1 MGLTVFS
8 IDYQSAHFQLLEK
21 LTANKDDQTFYLT
34 SLMNGIFFTEMVII
48 STCNRVEWVFLSPE
62 PTKALSVLMDCI
74 KTKTNIST
82 SIIQNVGTVYN
93 NDEALSHLF
102 ELTAGL
108 KSMVLGENEI
118 LAQIKESHS
127 FCLEFGTTGPRLNK
141 IFQSMIAA
149 GKQVRATTN
158 ISKGAHSISS
168 IAIEAIKHSHQ
179 NFLNEPIL
187 LIGAGVMVKRAIA
200 KLTSLG
206 HKNISIS
213 NRTMSRVEH
222 LSEVFDHLSVI
233 PYASIRKRLQEFSTI
248 YVAISSKSMIINCND
263 LIHLSGPM
271 VIVDLGMPRNVDPE
285 CSKLAH
291 IKLFSI
297 PQLEEVS
304 NATLSKRSADIPA
317 VLLIIQDA
325 ISDIKRWEM
334 YRNQSSEQWVD
345 SIQFG

>member
-1 MGLTVFS
+1 MG
-8 IDYQSAHFQLLEK
+8 
-21 LTANKDDQTFYLT
+21 
-34 SLMNGIFFTEMVII
+34 FFTEMVII

-74 KTKTNIST
+74 KTKTNISR

-93 NDEALSHLF
+93 DDEALAHLF

-127 FCLEFGTTGPRLNK
+127 FCLEFGTTGPKLNK
-141 IFQSMIAA
+141 IFQSMIAT

-222 LSEVFDHLSVI
+222 LSEVFDHLS
-233 PYASIRKRLQEFSTI
+233 
-248 YVAISSKSMIINCND
+248 
-263 LIHLSGPM
+263 
-271 VIVDLGMPRNVDPE
+271 
-285 CSKLAH
+285 
-291 IKLFSI
+291 
-297 PQLEEVS
+297 
-304 NATLSKRSADIPA
+304 
-317 VLLIIQDA
+317 
-325 ISDIKRWEM
+325 
-334 YRNQSSEQWVD
+334 
-345 SIQFG
+345 